1 MSQVNGFG
9 EQPAIL
15 VEGLTKSFGEVH
27 ALRGIDLSVPRGTV
41 LGVLGP
47 NGAGKTT
54 AVRILTTLLLPDGG
68 RALVEGYDVVRDAAA
83 VRRSIGLAGQ
93 SAAIQEELTGR
104 ENLEIIGRLYHL
116 SWPHARSRAVE
127 LLEQFGLSD
136 AADRAAKTY
145 SGGMQR
151 RLDLAASLVGR
162 PKVLFLDEPT
172 TGLDPRSRLGMWDI
186 IRSLVADGTTLLL
199 TTQYL
204 DEADELANEIVVIDH
219 GLVIAAGTSE
229 ELKGRVG
236 GDVVEFT
243 VPDRGLIDDATAAIT
258 KIGESEPTADPETGM
273 VSLRVGSR
281 GSDALVEVV
290 RSLDAAGV
298 ETRGLAL
305 RRPSLDDVFLA
316 LTGHAAEEEEPGG
329 RRRGRRRRPARQG
342 HGKDGVM
349 TAVAERTGAPGLP
362 AGPGLGV
369 RFRWAVTDTL
379 TITRRNLLVW
389 MRVPAYLV
397 FTVIQPVIFVLMFRY
412 VFGGAIPVNVPGG
425 YVNFLIPGI
434 VAQTAAFASFGT
446 AIALAMELKKG
457 VIDRLRSMPMAR
469 SAVLAGRLVADT
481 GRMTVTILII
491 IGVGYAVGFRF
502 INGFGPAV
510 AMILLAIVFGVA
522 ICCISA
528 FTGLA
533 IGDEESVQAFGLIW
547 LFPLTFL
554 SSAFVPIATMPGWLQ
569 AFANNQ
575 PVTYVV
581 DTMRALA
588 LGGPVAAN
596 LWKSVAWLAGIFIVF
611 LPLAV
616 RAYRRAS

>member
-1 MSQVNGFG
+1 MSQVNGWG

-54 AVRILTTLLLPDGG
+54 AVRILVTLLQPDGG
-68 RALVEGYDVVRDAAA
+68 RALVEGRDVVREPAA

-243 VPDRGLIDDATAAIT
+243 VPDRGLLDNATAAVT
-258 KIGESEPTADPETGM
+258 KIMERVGEVGGEPTADLETGM

-298 ETRGLAL
+298 ETRGLGL

-316 LTGHAAEEEEPGG
+316 LTGHAAEDEEPGG
-329 RRRGRRRRPARQG
+329 RRRGRRGGRR
-342 HGKDGVM
+342 GKDM
-349 TAVAERTGAPGLP
+349 ERT
-362 AGPGLGV
+362 
-369 RFRWAVTDTL
+369 
-379 TITRRNLLVW
+379 
-389 MRVPAYLV
+389 
-397 FTVIQPVIFVLMFRY
+397 
-412 VFGGAIPVNVPGG
+412 
-425 YVNFLIPGI
+425 
-434 VAQTAAFASFGT
+434 AS
-446 AIALAMELKKG
+446 
-457 VIDRLRSMPMAR
+457 
-469 SAVLAGRLVADT
+469 
-481 GRMTVTILII
+481 
-491 IGVGYAVGFRF
+491 
-502 INGFGPAV
+502 
-510 AMILLAIVFGVA
+510 
-522 ICCISA
+522 
-528 FTGLA
+528 
-533 IGDEESVQAFGLIW
+533 
-547 LFPLTFL
+547 
-554 SSAFVPIATMPGWLQ
+554 
-569 AFANNQ
+569 
-575 PVTYVV
+575 
-581 DTMRALA
+581 
-588 LGGPVAAN
+588 
-596 LWKSVAWLAGIFIVF
+596 
-611 LPLAV
+611 
-616 RAYRRAS
+616 